1 MSRALSPFPFSI
13 FSGEGGTGFG
23 TTDCL
28 VREDVEE
35 VAVVAEFILTLAP
48 SVFTRFGIFS
58 RLTTGTGPHGLSLDT
73 LEENTVCCLLLEVSR
88 LSLGALNGFEL
99 LLTGLW
105 LLIQVFGFICTC
117 DALLELEGGEVGDGE
132 GLHIE
137 PCLLSQCDWN
147 TWGFTT

>member
-1 MSRALSPFPFSI
+1 M
-13 FSGEGGTGFG
+13 TGVLFY
-23 TTDCL
+23 TH
-28 VREDVEE
+28 
-35 VAVVAEFILTLAP
+35 
-48 SVFTRFGIFS
+48 
-58 RLTTGTGPHGLSLDT
+58 HGLSLDT

-137 PCLLSQCDWN
+137 PCLLSVK
-147 TWGFTT
+147 G